1 MEISINGRLIGPKR
15 PAYLVAEMSANHGQS
30 FENAVAII
38 SAAKSSGAD
47 AIKIQT
53 YTADTMTLAG
63 EQAHFK
69 VQGTIWDQRKL
80 HELYQEAQTPWEWQP
95 KLKEIAED
103 LGLHFFSSPFDAS
116 AVDFLEKMEVPVYKI
131 ASFELVDF
139 PLLRRV
145 AATGKPVIVSTG
157 MASVEEISEAV
168 EVLRE
173 SGCKELVLLKCTSA
187 YPAPI
192 ESMNLMGISFL
203 QEKFSLPIGLSDHSL
218 SLEVP
223 IAARALGAC
232 VIEKHFTLSRNQ
244 PGPDSAFSLEP
255 VEFRAMADAVR
266 MTEKALGSA
275 QFGTEPEEAKLRAF
289 RRSLFVVENVKQG
302 ETLTEKNVRAIRPGN
317 GMHTR
322 YLDRVLGLT
331 ASRDIAKG
339 TPLSPEVISNFAEE
353 PNHD

>member
-30 FENAVAII
+30 FENAVEII
-38 SAAKSSGAD
+38 KAAKASGAD

-80 HELYQEAQTPWEWQP
+80 HELYQEAQTPWDWQP
-95 KLKEIAED
+95 KLQEISKQI
-103 LGLHFFSSPFDAS
+103 GLDFFSSPFDAS
-116 AVDFLEKMEVPVYKI
+116 AVDFLEKLNVPVYKI

-139 PLLRRV
+139 PLLRHV

-232 VIEKHFTLSRNQ
+232 VIEKHFTLSRSQ

-255 VEFRAMADAVR
+255 KEFKEMADAVR
-266 MTEKALGSA
+266 MTEKALGEA
-275 QFGTEPEEAKLRAF
+275 QFGNSPDESKLRAF
-289 RRSLFVVENVKQG
+289 RRSLFIVEDVKQG
-302 ETLTEKNVRAIRPGN
+302 EPLTGKNVRAIRPGN

-322 YLDRVLGLT
+322 YLDQVIGQT

-339 TPLSPEVISNFAEE
+339 TPLSPELINDFSQEID
-353 PNHD
+353 HD